1 MVGTLIIRLILEN
14 TNFQN
19 VHELLK
25 VILTTPL
32 KILVGSWWGLAIIV
46 AIIQLFWIAGLHGFT
61 IILGTIGP
69 VLGLL
74 GDQNRLAY
82 EAGKEIP
89 NVLGGPFF
97 DLFISLGGG
106 GGTFALAFL
115 LAFVSKVNNLK
126 KLKNLC
132 WCSMF

>member
-1 MVGTLIIRLILEN
+1 MPDNVPPAVARSFVALIPTLALMIGTLIIRLILES
-14 TNFQN
+14 TDFQN

-46 AIIQLFWIAGLHGFT
+46 AIIQLFWIAGLHGST

-89 NVLGGPFF
+89 NVLGGPF
-97 DLFISLGGG
+97 LIYL
-106 GGTFALAFL
+106 
-115 LAFVSKVNNLK
+115 
-126 KLKNLC
+126 
-132 WCSMF
+132 